1 MERIVMWYVNICF
14 LQLVFTNVALGLRMR
29 YLKIPYI
36 YPSGH
41 DVVLTCDFDLEGE
54 ALYAV
59 KWFHDG
65 EEFYRYSPEEDP
77 KAMFF
82 PVRGIKV
89 DMRRANNTSVVLKD
103 IEVWATGMFRC
114 EVLADAPSFHTVTA
128 EAYMIVGEF
137 LRYEYMDEKSPINKV
152 VLVASRDV

>member
-1 MERIVMWYVNICF
+1 MK
-14 LQLVFTNVALGLRMR
+14 

-54 ALYAV
+54 TLYAV

-65 EEFYRYSPEEDP
+65 EEFYRYSPDEDP

-89 DMRRANNTSVVLKD
+89 D
-103 IEVWATGMFRC
+103 
-114 EVLADAPSFHTVTA
+114 
-128 EAYMIVGEF
+128 
-137 LRYEYMDEKSPINKV
+137 
-152 VLVASRDV
+152 

>member
-1 MERIVMWYVNICF
+1 MK
-14 LQLVFTNVALGLRMR
+14 

-54 ALYAV
+54 TLYAV

-65 EEFYRYSPEEDP
+65 EEFYRYSPDEDP

-89 DMRRANNTSVVLKD
+89 DVSTYKSEFWINSLIRMSYSYLLQMMLRELK
-103 IEVWATGMFRC
+103 
-114 EVLADAPSFHTVTA
+114 
-128 EAYMIVGEF
+128 
-137 LRYEYMDEKSPINKV
+137 
-152 VLVASRDV
+152 